1 MIIKKLHIDGFGI
14 FNEHSID
21 NFKPGINILYGRNE
35 SGKSTLLDFIRF
47 TLFGY
52 PRPLA
57 ERRPPLQG
65 GKHGGRIEL
74 LLKNQAS
81 SSSLYRSGKND
92 ILFSHQGQ
100 EYDKEQIWKKHLDH
114 AESDLYTNI
123 YGITLDELTEK
134 DNLTQSQMKD
144 RIFSMGLGLADVKL
158 GEVHSELKNKS
169 EEIYL
174 SRGRT
179 QRLNVLSQEIEVL
192 KKEID
197 SLQGTVKQF
206 DEINTELQSIV
217 SKRTQLDSTI
227 DKYKGELRQIDL
239 LLSAFDA
246 YVEYRHASQQVEDNP
261 DFHRIPKEVLSS
273 YSESKQKLQT
283 TAKEIQ
289 DLEFDLEKCDREL
302 NALESNPLYEE
313 NLVLANRIQENI
325 RLTEAAIEAK
335 THSQHQITAYETRQ
349 SEILKSWGS
358 EIDRESLLRFDSMNL
373 LMNRGKEIQEALNDC
388 ESVLM
393 RRKDRLN
400 ELKPKQ
406 AELEAENRG
415 LVSRRDSLE
424 IQSSEQ
430 KEKALKKAQELAV
443 QREKLGLETGKSNTS
458 VAVWVAVLV
467 MGGALVLSGF
477 ISANWDIF
485 GILQIAIGLVLFALA
500 IIFMLRRNTGES
512 SIQEWEEMNQK
523 EKRIEAEIEQF
534 EDFLER
540 ENDWKLRQAALEE
553 QKKQLQNEINE
564 LEEQKI
570 KFRKEWQALIQD
582 TPIPNHWSAKLF
594 LDAERDLSEYL
605 EKERLI
611 LSEKEKLADSDNQIR
626 EFELLLKPF
635 DTVDK
640 DKLISTAREILE
652 QFETTREILDKK
664 KTIMQR
670 RTEIQSRVKA
680 KMVNKNQLEEQI
692 QAWEET
698 YLKENNVWSE
708 QVEVQNHHDEW
719 VEKRDEAKKAM
730 ERFSGPN
737 ALPDI
742 IAQLQESNKIDLEEK
757 KEVLEEELIEAE
769 KVRAELIQQS
779 GRLQQVIDELSSP
792 DDLQKKESKLE
803 SLHTQMRN
811 AQWEWLSYRL
821 AEDVLQKSQHHFER
835 EKQPRVI
842 QNSERYFNTI
852 TNGRYQRI
860 ELSIMDSDIRLE
872 TRTGKKK
879 KIEHLSRGTREQL
892 LLALRLGLIEEYE
905 EKAEDLPV
913 ALDDVFVNFDAQRAA
928 QTAEVMASFS
938 KSRQVIIFT
947 CHSSTVELFTPYN
960 ANILDWNPDPDHPEL
975 PVHLTRP
982 SG

>member
-14 FNEHSID
+14 FKDHSID
-21 NFKPGINILYGRNE
+21 NFKPGINLLYGRNE

-65 GKHGGRIEL
+65 GKHGGRIEV

-81 SSSLYRSGKND
+81 SSSIYRSAKND
-92 ILFSHQGQ
+92 ILFSHKGQ
-100 EYDKEQIWKKHLDH
+100 EYDKEQIWKKYLDH
-114 AESDLYTNI
+114 AESDLYTKI

-158 GEVHSELKNKS
+158 GEVHSELNKRS
-169 EEIYL
+169 EEIYV
-174 SRGRT
+174 SQGRKK
-179 QRLNVLSQEIEVL
+179 RLNLIGREMETLRREIN
-192 KKEID
+192 

-206 DEINTELQSIV
+206 DEINAELKSID
-217 SKRTQLDSTI
+217 SKRVQLDETI
-227 DKYKGELRQIDL
+227 DKYKRKLRHLEI
-239 LLSAFDA
+239 LLSVFDA
-246 YVEYRHASQQVEDNP
+246 YVEYRHASQQIDNIP
-261 DFHRIPKEVLSS
+261 DFDRIPKEVLSS
-273 YSESKQKLQT
+273 CSESKQKLQI
-283 TAKEIQ
+283 TAKELQ
-289 DLEFDLEKCDREL
+289 DLQFDLEKCDREL
-302 NALESNPLYEE
+302 NSLELNPLYEE
-313 NLVLANRIQENI
+313 NLDLANRIQENI

-335 THSQHQITAYETRQ
+335 NHSQHQITAYETRQ

-358 EIDRESLLRFDSMNL
+358 EIDRESLLEFDSMNL

-406 AELEAENRG
+406 AELEAESRS
-415 LVSRRDSLE
+415 LISRRDSLE

-430 KEKALKKAQELAV
+430 NEKALKKVQELAV
-443 QREKLGLETGKSNTS
+443 QREKLGLETSKSNTS
-458 VAVWVAVLV
+458 VSVWVAVLV
-467 MGGALVLSGF
+467 MGGVLILSGF

-485 GILQIAIGLVLFALA
+485 GILQIAIGLLLFALA
-500 IIFMLRRNTGES
+500 IFFMLKRNTGES
-512 SIQEWEEMNQK
+512 SIQDWEEINQK
-523 EKRIEAEIEQF
+523 EKRIETEIEYF
-534 EDFLER
+534 KNFLEK
-540 ENDWKLRQAALEE
+540 ENDWKQRQVALEE
-553 QKKQLQNEINE
+553 TKKQLQNEINE

-570 KFRKEWQALIQD
+570 KFLEEWQALIQD

-640 DKLISTAREILE
+640 DKLISTARKILE

-680 KMVNKNQLEEQI
+680 KNVSKNQLEEQI

-698 YLKENNVWSE
+698 YLKDNNEWPD

-730 ERFSGPN
+730 ERLTGPD
-737 ALPDI
+737 ALSDTMHR
-742 IAQLQESNKIDLEEK
+742 LQESNKIDLQDS
-757 KEVLEEELIEAE
+757 KEVIEEQLIEAE
-769 KVRAELIQQS
+769 RNRSELTQQS
-779 GRLQQVIDELSSP
+779 GRLQQKIDELSSP
-792 DDLQKKESKLE
+792 DDLQKKESQMA
-803 SLHTQMRN
+803 SLKTQMRD

-821 AEDVLQKSQHHFER
+821 AEDVLRESQQHFER

-842 QNSERYFNTI
+842 QNSERYFQTI

-872 TRTGKKK
+872 TQTGKKK

-913 ALDDVFVNFDAQRAA
+913 ALDDVFVNFDAQRAS

-960 ANILDWNPDPDHPEL
+960 ANILDWNPDPDHFEL
-975 PVHLTRP
+975 PKHLTRP
-982 SG
+982 SD